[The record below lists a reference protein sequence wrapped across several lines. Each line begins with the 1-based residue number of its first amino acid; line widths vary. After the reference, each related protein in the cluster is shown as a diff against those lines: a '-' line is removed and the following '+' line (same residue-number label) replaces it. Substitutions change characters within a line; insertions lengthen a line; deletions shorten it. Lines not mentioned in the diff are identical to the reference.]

1 MEQNFA
7 SHTRTHEFVRLSRR
21 ARARQ
26 CVEEASSSGDG
37 CPAMQLRPTLG
48 ATALVWWES
57 WRHRIAQTWKAD
69 GSAPA
74 SERANDAT
82 FFFPTVETHFSDI
95 AHPRTP
101 HSYALRPQSHTLETR
116 GSSQVSGHTRSTTSS
131 VKQRWPSNFRGLRN
145 SRPSARQATLPDE
158 INTLPRPVPVRCT
171 HPESASS
178 CAELWT

>member
-1 MEQNFA
+1 MRGGGKLVGRWMPCDAAETYFGCHSFGLVGELEA
-7 SHTRTHEFVRLSRR
+7 SHRPDASR
-21 ARARQ
+21 
-26 CVEEASSSGDG
+26 
-37 CPAMQLRPTLG
+37 
-48 ATALVWWES
+48 
-57 WRHRIAQTWKAD
+57 KAD